1 MGSNGVQLTGIL
13 STWDLETATAASV
26 RRHLEEDFRVHLSN
40 TIQEQIDIFF
50 DDGKEDENEGK
61 GRRTRPEIC
70 TLSPQLQDFVG
81 GGPEM
86 ARAEAMKKIVAYIR
100 EKGLQMNCNHLIFA
114 DDNLKSLFP
123 GCIKS
128 ISMFQIHDLLS
139 KGLQMN
145 CKHLIFANDKLK
157 SLFPGCTKSICMF
170 QIHDLLSKHGH
181 LQPLKAGK
189 DERGVRKTNDEAICK
204 KSENCEGD
212 QDRVKKKGKNVT
224 EEDVRP
230 WDKMPQ
236 AILVKILKLLPF
248 PDWSFH
254 PCYVC
259 SSWQV
264 AVADVMFPP
273 ENRELN
279 LLVLDSYPWIFRQ
292 RWFFKYLRIA
302 LNSPSA
308 ICWRTLYLPQTAF
321 IKNDILS
328 EIAEKTPELREL
340 YVPQKLWED
349 VLLKSVAPKW
359 KNLTRGHIWFG
370 YHQVFLSP
378 S

>member
-1 MGSNGVQLTGIL
+1 MLVRGQVHSTTGIPRAVSSIKLLDVLLKIL
-13 STWDLETATAASV
+13 STWDLETTTAGRV
-26 RRHLEEDFRVHLSN
+26 RRHLEKDFGADLSDPKYRIIKEKIDVFFEDG
-40 TIQEQIDIFF
+40 E
-50 DDGKEDENEGK
+50 EDENEGK
-61 GRRTRPEIC
+61 GRGRRKRKRKRKEKEIC
-70 TLSPQLQDFVG
+70 IVSPQLQDIVG
-81 GGPEM
+81 EGPEM
-86 ARAEAMKKIVAYIR
+86 ARAKAVKKIVAYGR
-100 EKGLQMNCNHLIFA
+100 EKGLHKNKSIIYIDDKLEAPFPGRRSIHIFRI
-114 DDNLKSLFP
+114 DNLLAKNSH
-123 GCIKS
+123 I
-128 ISMFQIHDLLS
+128 
-139 KGLQMN
+139 
-145 CKHLIFANDKLK
+145 
-157 SLFPGCTKSICMF
+157 
-170 QIHDLLSKHGH
+170 
-181 LQPLKAGK
+181 QPLKAGK

-236 AILVKILKLLPF
+236 AIMVKIFKLLPF

-292 RWFFKYLRIA
+292 KWFFKYLRIA
-302 LNSPSA
+302 LNPPSA
-308 ICWRTLYLPQTAF
+308 ICWTTLYLPRTAF
-321 IKNDILS
+321 IKNDILT
-328 EIAEKTPELREL
+328 EIAEKTPELRKL

-359 KNLTRGHIWFG
+359 KNLTRVHIYFG
-370 YHQVFLSP
+370 YHQFF
-378 S
+378 